1 MDAKTLPSIDARH
14 IDREH
19 QVQLR
24 LMQAVEANLAGGQD
38 VSEGIEALADFSRA
52 HFLSEELLMRQYEY
66 ADYDDHVLD
75 HERMLDWLAELA
87 QSPGERES
95 RLHALIELKALFL
108 RHIAGRD
115 RQLHDFLKSL

>member
-1 MDAKTLPSIDARH
+1 MNKQDSAATDARH

-24 LMQAVEANLAGGQD
+24 LIQSVEARLAENHD
-38 VSEGIEALADFSRA
+38 VAESIEALADYSRA

-66 ADYDDHVLD
+66 ADYDDHILD
-75 HERMLDWLAELA
+75 HERMLDWLAELSESKA
-87 QSPGERES
+87 AAES
-95 RLHALIELKALFL
+95 RLHAVIELKALFL

-115 RQLHDFLKSL
+115 RQLHDFLKTL

>member
-1 MDAKTLPSIDARH
+1 MTTQTPSALDARH
-14 IDREH
+14 IEREH

-24 LMQAVEANLAGGQD
+24 LMQAVEATLVEGKD
-38 VSEGIEALADFSRA
+38 VSEGIEALADYSRA

-66 ADYDDHVLD
+66 ADYDDHILD
-75 HERMLDWLAELA
+75 HERMLDWLGELA
-87 QSPGERES
+87 ESQADRES